1 MNQSDNPLRIGML
14 LFPNFTQLD
23 LTGPFELLSAM
34 ENTQIDLVSKNLSP
48 VVSNRNLGILP
59 TITYEDTEQYDVL
72 FVPGGN
78 GVDTLMEDRQV
89 LEFLKSQAASAKFVT
104 AVCTGTLVLGAAGL
118 IRGYRATT
126 HWLSLDL
133 LPIFG
138 AIPVSTRV
146 VVDRNR
152 VTGGGVTAGIDFALQ
167 LIAKLRGEDL
177 AKKIQLNLEYN
188 PDPPF
193 RSGHPS
199 VAEPALVAQVREQTT
214 ERQSRRRHIAE
225 RIARYPN

>member
-48 VVSNRNLGILP
+48 VVSNHNLGILP

-72 FVPGGN
+72 FVPGGS
-78 GVDTLMEDRQV
+78 GVDTLMEDRQI
-89 LEFLKSQAASAKFVT
+89 LEFLKSQAPSAKFVT

-138 AIPVSTRV
+138 SIPVSTRV

-199 VAEPALVAQVREQTT
+199 VAEPALVAQV
-214 ERQSRRRHIAE
+214 
-225 RIARYPN
+225 